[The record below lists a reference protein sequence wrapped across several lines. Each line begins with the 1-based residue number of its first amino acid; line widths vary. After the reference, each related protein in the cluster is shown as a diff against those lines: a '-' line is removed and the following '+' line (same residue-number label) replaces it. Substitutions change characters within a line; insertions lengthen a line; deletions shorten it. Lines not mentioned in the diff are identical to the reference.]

1 MSGLLR
7 ELRDASDHASG
18 SARLVRTGRDPPYP
32 GFGGMS
38 STTLPSGSARCSV
51 RSPHGRSVGG
61 PRRPRPRVAVARSRR
76 PDRRRRRQP
85 VPEAG
90 APHPWA
96 PIARSAREDGGGR
109 RGRTSPCG
117 GELGVGVACE
127 PEGRGRSCPARS
139 GSSARGPRRTGW
151 SRRASPGESPAQH
164 AQDHMSRTTQPTS
177 GGEQPGSVGDL
188 TDTHTIWILAVCES
202 CQPVP
207 SARLARARS

>member
-1 MSGLLR
+1 MSGLPR
-7 ELRDASDHASG
+7 ELRDASDQASG
-18 SARLVRTGRDPPYP
+18 SARLVRTGRDPPSP
-32 GFGGMS
+32 GFGGVS

-96 PIARSAREDGGGR
+96 PIARSAREDGGAH
-109 RGRTSPCG
+109 RGRTSP
-117 GELGVGVACE
+117 LGWRTRRRCRLRT
-127 PEGRGRSCPARS
+127 GRAGRSCPARS
-139 GSSARGPRRTGW
+139 GSSAQGPRRTGW

-177 GGEQPGSVGDL
+177 SGEQPGSLGDL